1 VTQDFLADICRPT
14 NLRVME
20 DSAGAARPADPMAL
34 RALAHPVRWKLIDVL
49 ASEGTVTVTRCAQ
62 LLGESTATCSY
73 HLGILAKYGYI
84 TRVAGRE
91 WREKPWRLV
100 SPDLDLSSSGLDR
113 EGTAASRAAAV
124 AFLDYE
130 MTLLKES
137 LNRSEHEPSQW
148 PATKIMRATAWVT
161 AEESREAAAEVQ
173 KVLDKYSQRGK
184 GSRPP
189 GAREV
194 RLFAA
199 IASAAVSSPSDG

>member
-1 VTQDFLADICRPT
+1 MTDPAGGARPT
-14 NLRVME
+14 
-20 DSAGAARPADPMAL
+20 DPMAL

-49 ASEGTVTVTRCAQ
+49 ASEGTVTATRCAE

-100 SPDLDLSSSGLDR
+100 SPDLELSSSGLDR
-113 EGTAASRAAAV
+113 EGAAASRASAAS
-124 AFLDYE
+124 FLDYE

-137 LNRSEHEPSQW
+137 LNRSEHEPPPW
-148 PATKIMRATAWVT
+148 KHATKIMGATAWVT
-161 AEESREAAAEVQ
+161 AEESQTAAAEVQ
-173 KVLDKYSQRGK
+173 KVFDTYSKRGK
-184 GSRPP
+184 GERPE

-199 IASAAVSSPSDG
+199 IALAAVSPQSHE